1 MVKSTNEK
9 IISADFHAFLSKEL
23 SDFEKKSGI
32 KLTNSFVKSYISSP
46 YEQSI
51 KKTISPMEAL
61 WDFIL
66 NISYFFNKEDL
77 STKGIVF
84 TPQNVANELIN
95 IVDSKYLH
103 AHAKVLDP
111 AVGSGGLLIAYLDKL
126 LESDPTIDLQKFVSN
141 NLYGIDTVPENVLA
155 AKCALLIF
163 LELHGVDSADINLYE
178 ADSLMLTDSNIRK
191 QLIGKMDLI
200 IGNPPYVRAK
210 KIPKIYRLQLREK
223 WASVISGMTDL
234 YIPFFALGNQ
244 MLKEVGQIVYIT
256 PNSYLSSVNGRK
268 LRKYLL
274 TNFNEINVYSSKAEQ
289 KFGKKIMTYSAITS
303 LYKYR
308 SKEIKLNYITSDEKN
323 KIIINSE
330 ESPWR
335 LLNKRDSTIIYK
347 LENAFTNLSE
357 LNLKNGIATQRNDI
371 YIIDSTSPI
380 NNFYIKDNSKIE
392 KNITRPF
399 VFPNKSTFKRLR
411 IIFPYKWDPIAHK
424 NVVIPEEEFKNSY
437 PNAYRYLLSKKEELL
452 KRASD
457 SNTWYAYGRS
467 QGLQNQGPRLYI
479 PYMGYKVHT
488 FLSLSDKELFA
499 AGYAIFSKN
508 IELLKLIK
516 RIFESP
522 IFTFYLLKVSKPY
535 SSNYYSMSKNILKN
549 FSVPTSFDSTLL
561 TMSSPELVRSL
572 YNISES
578 DYEYIMRSIE

>member
-1 MVKSTNEK
+1 M
-9 IISADFHAFLSKEL
+9 
-23 SDFEKKSGI
+23 
-32 KLTNSFVKSYISSP
+32 
-46 YEQSI
+46 
-51 KKTISPMEAL
+51 
-61 WDFIL
+61 L

-561 TMSSPELVRSL
+561 TMSSSELVRSL

>member
-1 MVKSTNEK
+1 
-9 IISADFHAFLSKEL
+9 
-23 SDFEKKSGI
+23 
-32 KLTNSFVKSYISSP
+32 
-46 YEQSI
+46 
-51 KKTISPMEAL
+51 MEAL

-111 AVGSGGLLIAYLDKL
+111 AVGSGGLLIAYLNKL

-141 NLYGIDTVPENVLA
+141 NLYGIDTVPENILA
-155 AKCALLIF
+155 AKCAILIF

-178 ADSLMLTDSNIRK
+178 ADSLMLTDPNIRK

-274 TNFNEINVYSSKAEQ
+274 ANFNEINVYSSKAEQ

-357 LNLKNGIATQRNDI
+357 LNLKNGIAT
-371 YIIDSTSPI
+371 
-380 NNFYIKDNSKIE
+380 
-392 KNITRPF
+392 
-399 VFPNKSTFKRLR
+399 V
-411 IIFPYKWDPIAHK
+411 
-424 NVVIPEEEFKNSY
+424 SY
-437 PNAYRYLLSKKEELL
+437 THLTL
-452 KRASD
+452 
-457 SNTWYAYGRS
+457 
-467 QGLQNQGPRLYI
+467 
-479 PYMGYKVHT
+479 
-488 FLSLSDKELFA
+488 
-499 AGYAIFSKN
+499 
-508 IELLKLIK
+508 
-516 RIFESP
+516 
-522 IFTFYLLKVSKPY
+522 
-535 SSNYYSMSKNILKN
+535 
-549 FSVPTSFDSTLL
+549 PTKA
-561 TMSSPELVRSL
+561 
-572 YNISES
+572 
-578 DYEYIMRSIE
+578 

>member
-1 MVKSTNEK
+1 
-9 IISADFHAFLSKEL
+9 
-23 SDFEKKSGI
+23 
-32 KLTNSFVKSYISSP
+32 
-46 YEQSI
+46 
-51 KKTISPMEAL
+51 
-61 WDFIL
+61 
-66 NISYFFNKEDL
+66 
-77 STKGIVF
+77 
-84 TPQNVANELIN
+84 
-95 IVDSKYLH
+95 
-103 AHAKVLDP
+103 
-111 AVGSGGLLIAYLDKL
+111 
-126 LESDPTIDLQKFVSN
+126 
-141 NLYGIDTVPENVLA
+141 
-155 AKCALLIF
+155 
-163 LELHGVDSADINLYE
+163 
-178 ADSLMLTDSNIRK
+178 
-191 QLIGKMDLI
+191 
-200 IGNPPYVRAK
+200 
-210 KIPKIYRLQLREK
+210 
-223 WASVISGMTDL
+223 
-234 YIPFFALGNQ
+234 
-244 MLKEVGQIVYIT
+244 
-256 PNSYLSSVNGRK
+256 
-268 LRKYLL
+268 
-274 TNFNEINVYSSKAEQ
+274 
-289 KFGKKIMTYSAITS
+289 MTYSAITS

-561 TMSSPELVRSL
+561 TMSSSELVRSL